1 MTAKNIAT
9 NQGGAVRCSLLAGLM
24 GLLAAAC
31 SSVCC
36 PPETHRAEPRR
47 FVVLQATPLPGPQGG
62 PGQILVDARV
72 LTVHGGG
79 AVDDLAASERIDC
92 PTAPVWVAGTQ
103 ELDAGFGAVAG
114 ADAKPRILALDGQ
127 SATIVLGET
136 LSDSCLPPSRWH
148 IEVTP
153 TVRSEAVHMAV
164 AYRHYEGGRLLDS
177 VPTTSLEGLAGRVFI
192 IESLPPAL
200 AP

>member
-1 MTAKNIAT
+1 MTGMNIAT
-9 NQGGAVRCSLLAGLM
+9 NQEVAVKCSLLAGLM
-24 GLLAAAC
+24 GLLATAC

-36 PPETHRAEPRR
+36 PPETHCADTRR
-47 FVVLQATPLPGPQGG
+47 FVVLQAKLLAGSPGG
-62 PGQILVDARV
+62 PEQILVDARV

-79 AVDDLAASERIDC
+79 SIDALAASERIDC

-103 ELDAGFGAVAG
+103 ELDAGLGAVAG
-114 ADAKPRILALDGQ
+114 TDAKPRILALDGQ
-127 SATIVLGET
+127 PAIMFLSET
-136 LSDSCLPPSRWH
+136 LPDGSLPSGWH

-164 AYRHYEGGRLLDS
+164 AYRHYEGGRLVDF
-177 VPTTSLEGLAGRVFI
+177 VPTISLEGPAGRVFI
-192 IESLPPAL
+192 IESLPPAV